1 MSEEV
6 IKIFDYIGEKLGVA
20 IDYTQ
25 ENIYPYL
32 EDLWHRYITFEIV
45 KHSIGCA
52 VAAIMLI
59 IALFV
64 VKKLYS
70 YYKQALNGDVDGFFF
85 CLSWREKPEMNDI
98 SIVLSIIACVMLIF
112 SIIFMIYSLTSI
124 IEWSLI
130 PEKCIMEVLGII
142 KLN

>member
-6 IKIFDYIGEKLGVA
+6 IKVFDYIGEKLGVA

-25 ENIYPYL
+25 ENIYPYI

-45 KHSIGCA
+45 KHFIECA

-85 CLSWREKPEMNDI
+85 CLGWRERPEMNDI
-98 SIVLSIIACVMLIF
+98 SIFLSIIACVMLIF
-112 SIIFMIYSLTSI
+112 SIIFIVYSSI
-124 IEWSLI
+124 SIVEWSLI

>member
-6 IKIFDYIGEKLGVA
+6 IKVFDYIGEKLGVA

-32 EDLWHRYITFEIV
+32 EGLWHRYITFEIV

-85 CLSWREKPEMNDI
+85 CLGWREKPEMNDI
-98 SIVLSIIACVMLIF
+98 SICLSIIACAMLIF
-112 SIIFMIYSLTSI
+112 SIIFMICSLTSI

>member
-6 IKIFDYIGEKLGVA
+6 IKVFDYIGEKLGVA

-85 CLSWREKPEMNDI
+85 CLGWREKPEMNDI

-112 SIIFMIYSLTSI
+112 SIIFMICSLTCI
-124 IEWSLI
+124 LEWALI
-130 PEKCIMEVLGII
+130 PEKCMMELLGII
-142 KLN
+142 N

>member
-6 IKIFDYIGEKLGVA
+6 IKVFDYIGEKLGVA

-52 VAAIMLI
+52 VASIMLI

-85 CLSWREKPEMNDI
+85 CLGWREKPEMNDI
-98 SIVLSIIACVMLIF
+98 SIVLSIIAAVMSIF
-112 SIIFMIYSLTSI
+112 SIIFMVCSSISI

>member
-6 IKIFDYIGEKLGVA
+6 IKVFDYIGEKLGVA

-85 CLSWREKPEMNDI
+85 CLSWRERLEMNDI
-98 SIVLSIIACVMLIF
+98 SIFLSIIAGVMLIF
-112 SIIFMIYSLTSI
+112 SIIFIVCSSI
-124 IEWSLI
+124 SIVEWSLI

>member
-6 IKIFDYIGEKLGVA
+6 IKVFDYIGEKLGIA

-52 VAAIMLI
+52 VAVIMLI

-70 YYKQALNGDVDGFFF
+70 FYKQALNGDVDGFFF
-85 CLSWREKPEMNDI
+85 CLNWRERPEMNDI
-98 SIVLSIIACVMLIF
+98 SIFLLIIACVMLIF
-112 SIIFMIYSLTSI
+112 SIIFMICSSISI

-130 PEKCIMEVLGII
+130 PEKCIMEVLGTI

>member
-6 IKIFDYIGEKLGVA
+6 IKVFDYIGEKLGVA

-70 YYKQALNGDVDGFFF
+70 SYKQALNGDVDGFFF

-98 SIVLSIIACVMLIF
+98 SICLSIIACVMLIF
-112 SIIFMIYSLTSI
+112 SIIFIVYSSI
-124 IEWSLI
+124 SIVEWSLI